1 MDATRFQMI
10 FTMGLMAFALR
21 ALPQLFFV
29 GRNFPEAWDRF
40 LRYLSY
46 AFICSIIA
54 ITLFMTGARFDAHA
68 APFRAAAL
76 LVTIVVAHRTQSALK
91 GMLSGALL
99 VSILSYFG

>member
-1 MDATRFQMI
+1 MDAARFEI
-10 FTMGLMAFALR
+10 ILIMGLMAFALR

-29 GRNFPEAWDRF
+29 GRHFPDAWDRF

-46 AFICSIIA
+46 AFISSIIA
-54 ITLFMTGARFDAHA
+54 TTLFMTGARFDAHA

-76 LVTIVVAHRTQSALK
+76 LVTIVVAHGSQSAVA

-99 VSILSYFG
+99 VSVLSYFR